1 MAGPMTDGIS
11 EKLTVKNRRV
21 GDGTP
26 GPGRK
31 KGVPNKINADLKS
44 MILGALN
51 KAGGVDYLTEQA
63 RESPSAF
70 LALIGKVLPTTL
82 QGTGADGEIE
92 VRMITRR
99 VVDTHPME
107 RDLVAAISS
116 IKTVNG

>member
-1 MAGPMTDGIS
+1 MAGPMTDSAS
-11 EKLTVKNRRV
+11 EKVTFKNRRV

-44 MILGALN
+44 MILGALD
-51 KAGGVDYLTEQA
+51 KAGGVDYLTAQA
-63 RESPSAF
+63 NASPAAF

-82 QGTGADGEIE
+82 QGPGADGALE

-99 VVDTHPME
+99 VIDSAHE
-107 RDLVAAISS
+107 
-116 IKTVNG
+116 

>member
-1 MAGPMTDGIS
+1 MTAGAP
-11 EKLTVKNRRV
+11 EKLTAKNRKV

-44 MILGALN
+44 MILGALD
-51 KAGGVDYLTEQA
+51 KAGGVDYLTA
-63 RESPSAF
+63 CAFSSPAAF

-99 VVDTHPME
+99 IVD
-107 RDLVAAISS
+107 AAH
-116 IKTVNG
+116 G

>member
-1 MAGPMTDGIS
+1 MMTGAP
-11 EKLTVKNRRV
+11 EKQTPKNRKV

-44 MILGALN
+44 MILTALT
-51 KAGGVDYLTEQA
+51 KAGGVDYLAAQA
-63 RESPSAF
+63 NASPSAF

-82 QGTGADGEIE
+82 QGTGVDGEIE

-99 VVDTHPME
+99 VVDT
-107 RDLVAAISS
+107 
-116 IKTVNG
+116 NG

>member
-1 MAGPMTDGIS
+1 MEKGTP
-11 EKLTVKNRRV
+11 EKLTVKNRKV

-44 MILGALN
+44 MILGALD

-63 RESPSAF
+63 KASPSAF

-82 QGTGADGEIE
+82 QGTGADGAIE

-99 VVDTHPME
+99 VVDTG
-107 RDLVAAISS
+107 
-116 IKTVNG
+116 NG

>member
-1 MAGPMTDGIS
+1 MTGAV
-11 EKLTVKNRRV
+11 EKLTVKNRKV

-31 KGVPNKINADLKS
+31 KGVPNKINADLKA
-44 MILGALN
+44 MILGALD

-82 QGTGADGEIE
+82 QGSGDNGEIA
-92 VRMITRR
+92 VKLITRR
-99 VVDTHPME
+99 VID
-107 RDLVAAISS
+107 A
-116 IKTVNG
+116 